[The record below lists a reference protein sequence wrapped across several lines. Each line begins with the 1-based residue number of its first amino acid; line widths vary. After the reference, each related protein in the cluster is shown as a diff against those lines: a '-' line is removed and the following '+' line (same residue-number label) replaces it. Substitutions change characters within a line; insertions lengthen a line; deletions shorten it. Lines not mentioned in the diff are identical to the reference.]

1 MKKRRKAMSD
11 LFGLE
16 RPHKISDGDEVSH
29 LITVYDVAVLGI
41 VRGMLEDENIPY
53 LVRERGTGSAMRI
66 LTGFSL
72 YGTDVYVPS
81 EALDTAKG
89 LVAGLEDAEIT
100 FVDDEGNEISVD
112 EAAEDAAE
120 DGADTED
127 E

>member
-1 MKKRRKAMSD
+1 MSD

-16 RPHKISDGDEVSH
+16 KPHKISDGDEVAH

-41 VRGMLEDENIPY
+41 VRGMLEDEGIPY

-72 YGTDVYVPS
+72 YGTDVYVPT
-81 EALDTAKG
+81 EAYETAKA

-100 FVDDEGNEISVD
+100 FVDDEGNEISV
-112 EAAEDAAE
+112 EDAAQEASEEE
-120 DGADTED
+120 DR
-127 E
+127 